1 MLTFQ
6 DLINDILRIR
16 EAVNGIEVKG
26 NQNAALLCYAHNKCD
41 ELIETLRK
49 TANEIQNEQ
58 NAEPEFTVV
67 ESGEENGQ
75 QNSELP

>member
-16 EAVNGIEVKG
+16 EAINGIEVKG
-26 NQNAALLCYAHNKCD
+26 NQNAALLCYAHNKCN
-41 ELIETLRK
+41 ELVETLSK

-58 NAEPEFTVV
+58 DAEPEFTVI
-67 ESGEENGQ
+67 ESGEEHGQ
-75 QNSELP
+75 QSTELP